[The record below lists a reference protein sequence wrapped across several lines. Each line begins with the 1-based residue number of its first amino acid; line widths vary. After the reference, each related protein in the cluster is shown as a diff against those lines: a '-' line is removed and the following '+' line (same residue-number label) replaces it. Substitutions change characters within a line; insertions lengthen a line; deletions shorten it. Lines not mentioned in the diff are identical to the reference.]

1 MFTMSTSG
9 IACPGVRARSLRSG
23 PWNVLLIR
31 MDDSHGKRQTWLI
44 CLGLAVA
51 VLAAYSPLWH
61 CQFVLFDD
69 NDYVTS
75 NDMVKQG
82 VSWPGIVWAFST
94 VHASNWHPLTW
105 ISHMVDVQLYGMN
118 PAGHHLTS
126 LLLHLANS
134 ILLFLLLQRVTR
146 ARWPGALVA
155 ALFALH
161 PLHVE
166 SVAWISE
173 RKDVLSTLFWMLAVG
188 AYVRYVEN
196 LKFQISN
203 FKFFYIGSV
212 VLFGLGLMAK
222 PMLVTLPFVLIL
234 LDYWPLQ
241 RLRPPV
247 VRLLAEKIPWFILA
261 VASCIVTYMAQQR
274 GGTMASMATVPLGA
288 RLENVP
294 VAYARYLGK
303 TIWPADLAVL
313 YPLPRQWPVWQVAGA
328 TALLALITVWV
339 IWRVR
344 AQRYLAVGWLWFLGM
359 LAPVIGLV
367 HIGSQSMAER
377 YDYLPSVGLFIM
389 IIWAA
394 REARLGGQASAILGG
409 MAVAGCMALTWM
421 QAQVW
426 KDSKTL
432 FRHAIA
438 VTGQNGLMESNLG
451 RVLLQEGRVDEALPH
466 LLRAV
471 EFAPDYPLPHY
482 NLGSALLA
490 RGNVAGALR
499 QFEIHV
505 QLAPRDPI
513 AQYNFGSVLL
523 AQGLAREA
531 IPHLEKA
538 VQIRPGAA
546 DYHCKLGD
554 ACRQAGRAAEAISQY
569 EKALQILPRH
579 VKAASSLAWML
590 ASNPD
595 PSLRN
600 GARAVQL
607 ALLADQLSG
616 GQDPGLI
623 GVLAAAYA
631 ETGDFAKA
639 AAAARRALQLA
650 GAESDAALAGVLRA
664 QLASYSAGLPIRDVE
679 ESKK

>member
-1 MFTMSTSG
+1 
-9 IACPGVRARSLRSG
+9 
-23 PWNVLLIR
+23 
-31 MDDSHGKRQTWLI
+31 
-44 CLGLAVA
+44 
-51 VLAAYSPLWH
+51 
-61 CQFVLFDD
+61 
-69 NDYVTS
+69 
-75 NDMVKQG
+75 
-82 VSWPGIVWAFST
+82 
-94 VHASNWHPLTW
+94 
-105 ISHMVDVQLYGMN
+105 MVDVQLYGMN

>member
-1 MFTMSTSG
+1 
-9 IACPGVRARSLRSG
+9 
-23 PWNVLLIR
+23 
-31 MDDSHGKRQTWLI
+31 MDDSHGKRQTCLI
-44 CLGLAVA
+44 CLGLVLA

-82 VSWPGIVWAFST
+82 VSWPGILWAFST

-105 ISHMVDVQLYGMN
+105 ISHMVDFQLYGMN

-134 ILLFLLLQRVTR
+134 ILLFLLLQRMTK
-146 ARWPGALVA
+146 AMWPSALA
-155 ALFALH
+155 ATLFALH
-161 PLHVE
+161 PMHVE
-166 SVAWISE
+166 SVAWVSE

-196 LKFQISN
+196 LKSQISN

-222 PMLVTLPFVLIL
+222 PMLVTLPFILLL

-241 RLRPPV
+241 RLRPPA
-247 VRLLAEKIPWFILA
+247 VRLLAEKVPWFILA
-261 VASCIVTYMAQQR
+261 AASCVVTFLAQQR
-274 GGTMASMATVPLGA
+274 SNSVMSLVVLPLGA

-294 VAYARYLGK
+294 IAYARYLEK
-303 TIWPADLAVL
+303 TFWPANLAVL
-313 YPLPRQWPVWQVAGA
+313 YPLPSQWPVWEVACA
-328 TALLALITVWV
+328 TALLALITAWV

-367 HIGSQSMAER
+367 HVGSQFMADR
-377 YDYLPSVGLFIM
+377 YDYVPSVGLFIM

-394 REARLGGQASAILGG
+394 REWVPRLGAQAPVILGG
-409 MAVAGCMALTWM
+409 LAVAGCLAATPI
-421 QAQVW
+421 QVRYW
-426 KDSKTL
+426 KDSETL
-432 FRHAIA
+432 FRHTLA
-438 VTGQNGLMESNLG
+438 VTQNNSVFESNLG
-451 RVLLQEGRVDEALPH
+451 KFLIERGRMDEALPH

-471 EFAPDYPLPHY
+471 ALSPSFATAHY
-482 NLGSALLA
+482 NLGSVYLAKGRVAEAL
-490 RGNVAGALR
+490 G
-499 QFEIHV
+499 QFEIQV
-505 QLAPRDPI
+505 NLDPRDPI

-523 AQGLAREA
+523 DQGLAEDA

-538 VQIRPGAA
+538 VQIRPNLAG
-546 DYHCKLGD
+546 YHCKLGD
-554 ACRQAGRAAEAISQY
+554 ACRQAGRAAEAINQY
-569 EKALQILPRH
+569 EKTLQILPNH
-579 VKAASSLAWML
+579 AKAASSLAWML
-590 ASNPD
+590 ATTPD

-607 ALLADQLSG
+607 ALLAGQLSG
-616 GQDPGLI
+616 GQDPKVI

-631 ETGDFAKA
+631 ETGDFSKA
-639 AAAARRALQLA
+639 AATVQRALQLA
-650 GAESDAALAGVLRA
+650 GTENKPALCDTMRA
-664 QLASYSAGLPIRDVE
+664 QLALYRAGSPFRE
-679 ESKK
+679 K